1 MKVLVTGGAGFIG
14 SHVSDQLIAAGHQVV
29 IVDNLST
36 GRVSNLNPKAVFYEM
51 DIRSPDM
58 RKVFEQERP
67 EVISHHAAQMDVRRS
82 VADPIFDA
90 EVNILGS
97 IKLAQLAIEFGVR
110 KFIHISSGGAAYGE
124 PVYMPCDENH
134 PIQPLSPYGAS
145 KYTFE
150 LYLYIFKESAG
161 LDYTIL
167 RYPNVYGPRQDP
179 HGEAGVVA
187 IFIGQMLR
195 SKPVTIYGTG
205 EQVRDFVYVADCAR
219 ANLLA
224 LSQGSGRVYNLASG
238 VGTSINQIFD
248 ALKEITGYP
257 QAAHYSDA
265 KPGETFRIYLA
276 ATRAQQELGW
286 RQTLD
291 LTAGLQQT
299 VDYFRQVELQSPGG

>member
-36 GRVSNLNPKAVFYEM
+36 GRVSNLNPRAVFYEM
-51 DIRSPDM
+51 DIRSPEL

-134 PIQPLSPYGAS
+134 PVQPLSPYGAS

-150 LYLYIFKESAG
+150 LYLYIFKETAG
-161 LDYTIL
+161 LDYTVL

-187 IFIGQMLR
+187 IFIGQMLHGR
-195 SKPVTIYGTG
+195 PVTIFGTG

-224 LSQGSGRVYNLASG
+224 LEKGGGRVYNLASG
-238 VGTSINQIFD
+238 VGISINQVFE
-248 ALKEITGYP
+248 ALKAITGYP
-257 QAAHYSDA
+257 EAARYAPA
-265 KPGETFRIYLA
+265 KSGETFRIFLDA
-276 ATRAQQELGW
+276 ARAQQELGW
-286 RQTLD
+286 QQTLD

-299 VDYFRQVELQSPGG
+299 VEYFRQVELQAPGG

>member
-14 SHVSDQLIAAGHQVV
+14 SHVTDQLIAAGHQVV

-36 GRVSNLNPKAVFYEM
+36 GRLSNLNPKAVFYEM
-51 DIRSPDM
+51 DIRSPEL

-97 IKLAQLAIEFGVR
+97 IKLAQLAIEFNVR

-124 PVYMPCDENH
+124 PVYMPCDEKH
-134 PIQPLSPYGAS
+134 PVQPLSPYGAS

-150 LYLYIFKESAG
+150 LYLYIFKETAG
-161 LDYTIL
+161 LDYTVL

-187 IFIGQMLR
+187 IFIGQMLHG
-195 SKPVTIYGTG
+195 KPVTIFGNG

-224 LSQGSGRVYNLASG
+224 LEKGGGRVFNLASG
-238 VGTSINQIFD
+238 VGTSVNQIFE
-248 ALKEITGYP
+248 ALKAITGYP
-257 QAAHYSDA
+257 HDAQYAPA
-265 KPGETFRIYLA
+265 KPGETFRIFLDA
-276 ATRAQQELGW
+276 ARAQQELGW

-299 VDYFRQVELQSPGG
+299 VEYFRQVELQSSGG

>member
-14 SHVSDQLIAAGHQVV
+14 SHVTDQLIAAGHQVV
-29 IVDNLST
+29 IIDNLST

-51 DIRSPDM
+51 DIRSPEL

-97 IKLAQLAIEFGVR
+97 IKLAQLAIEFNVR

-134 PIQPLSPYGAS
+134 PVQPLSPYGAS

-150 LYLYIFKESAG
+150 LYLYIFKATAG
-161 LDYTIL
+161 LDYTVL

-195 SKPVTIYGTG
+195 GKPVTIFGNG

-224 LSQGSGRVYNLASG
+224 LEKGGGRVFNLASG
-238 VGTSINQIFD
+238 VGTSVNQIFE
-248 ALKEITGYP
+248 ALKAITGYP
-257 QAAHYSDA
+257 DAAHYAPA
-265 KPGETFRIYLA
+265 KPGETFRIFLDA
-276 ATRAQQELGW
+276 ARAQQDLGW

-299 VDYFRQVELQSPGG
+299 VEYFRQVELQSSGG

>member
-14 SHVSDQLIAAGHQVV
+14 SHVTDQLIAAGHQVV

-51 DIRSPDM
+51 DIRSPEL

-134 PIQPLSPYGAS
+134 PVQPLSPYGAS

-150 LYLYIFKESAG
+150 LDLYIFKETAG
-161 LDYTIL
+161 LDYTVL

-187 IFIGQMLR
+187 IFIGHMLR
-195 SKPVTIYGTG
+195 GRPVTIFGTG

-224 LSQGSGRVYNLASG
+224 LEKGGSRVYNLASG
-238 VGTSINQIFD
+238 VGTSINQIFG
-248 ALKEITGYP
+248 ALKAITGYP
-257 QAAHYSDA
+257 NAALYA
-265 KPGETFRIYLA
+265 PPKPGETFRIFLD

-299 VDYFRQVELQSPGG
+299 VEYFRQVELQAPGG

>member
-14 SHVSDQLIAAGHQVV
+14 SHVTDQLIAAGHRVV

-51 DIRSPDM
+51 DIRSPEL

-97 IKLAQLAIEFGVR
+97 IKLAQLAIEFNVR

-134 PIQPLSPYGAS
+134 PVQPLSPYGAS

-150 LYLYIFKESAG
+150 LYLYIFKVTAG
-161 LDYTIL
+161 LDYTVL

-195 SKPVTIYGTG
+195 GKPVTIFGNG

-224 LSQGSGRVYNLASG
+224 LEKGGGRVFNLASG
-238 VGTSINQIFD
+238 VGTSVNQIFE
-248 ALKEITGYP
+248 ALKAITGYP
-257 QAAHYSDA
+257 DDAQYSPA
-265 KPGETFRIYLA
+265 KPGETFRIFLDA
-276 ATRAQQELGW
+276 ARAQQELDW

-299 VDYFRQVELQSPGG
+299 VEYFRQVELQSSGG

>member
-1 MKVLVTGGAGFIG
+1 MKVLVTGGAGFIA
-14 SHVSDQLIAAGHQVV
+14 SHVTDQLIAAGHQVV

-51 DIRSPDM
+51 DIRSPEL
-58 RKVFEQERP
+58 RKVFEEERP

-97 IKLAQLAIEFGVR
+97 IKLAQLAIEFNVR

-124 PVYMPCDENH
+124 PAYMPCDENH
-134 PIQPLSPYGAS
+134 PVQPLSPYGAS

-150 LYLYIFKESAG
+150 LYLYIFKETAG
-161 LDYTIL
+161 LDYTVL

-195 SKPVTIYGTG
+195 GKPVTIFGNG
-205 EQVRDFVYVADCAR
+205 EQVRDFVYVADCAA

-224 LSQGSGRVYNLASG
+224 LEKGGGRVYNLASG
-238 VGTSINQIFD
+238 AGTSVNQIFD
-248 ALKEITGYP
+248 GLKAITGYP
-257 QAAHYSDA
+257 DAANYAPA
-265 KPGETFRIYLA
+265 KPGETFRIYLD

-291 LTAGLQQT
+291 LTAGLRQT
-299 VDYFRQVELQSPGG
+299 VEYFRQVELQSAGG